1 MKKVVVT
8 GLGAVTPIGND
19 IKSFWEGLIAGKSG
33 IDKVTRFDTTD
44 FKAHVAGE
52 VKDFD
57 PLQYM
62 DKGEARKA
70 DLFEK
75 FAVGAACQAIAD
87 SGLNEDN
94 IERSRL
100 GVYVGS
106 GIGGMETFVNN
117 TIALHENG
125 PRKVSPF
132 FVPMMISNMA
142 SGLIAIKFKAQ
153 GPCLPVVSACAT
165 GTHAVGEAYRC
176 IERGDADAIITGG
189 AEAAI
194 TPLAFAG
201 FGNAMALNG
210 SEDPTCA
217 SIPFDARRKGFVMGE
232 GAGILILEE
241 KEHALARG
249 AHIYAELVG
258 YGNTCD
264 GYHITSPDPE
274 GTMGAAAIR
283 KAMQDAGVVSSE
295 NTVASGIDL
304 RNVYINAH
312 GTSTVLNDKCETA
325 EIKQVLGQEA
335 YNVRISSTKSM
346 TGHMLGAAGAVEAI
360 AIALSLENGIVPPT
374 IGYQEPDPECD
385 LDYTPNQSVSA
396 PLEYAFSTSLGFG
409 GHNACIAMKKYK
421 KG

>member
-19 IKSFWEGLIAGKSG
+19 IKSFWEALVAGKSG
-33 IDKVTRFDTTD
+33 IDQITRFDTAD

-75 FAVGAACQAIAD
+75 YAIGAACQAIED
-87 SGLNEDN
+87 SGLNEEN
-94 IERSRL
+94 IESSRL

-176 IERGDADAIITGG
+176 IERGDADAVIAGG

-194 TPLAFAG
+194 TPLALAG

-232 GAGILILEE
+232 GAGVLILEE

-283 KAMQDAGVVSSE
+283 RAMQDAGVVSSE

-325 EIKQVLGQEA
+325 EIKQVLGQDA
-335 YNVRISSTKSM
+335 YQVRISSTKSM

-374 IGYQEPDPECD
+374 IGYKEPDPECD
-385 LDYTPNQSVSA
+385 LDYTPNKAVHA

-409 GHNACIAMKKYK
+409 GHNACIAMKKYG